1 MIKLEQKGSHDVSVL
16 LMLKLVYVL
25 ASLPYWLLCAF
36 LLNQTST
43 SSNLSALFLISVY
56 FWGLYRL
63 CLQAPL
69 MDLRYRFLLKQSAKI
84 QQTLQDLESESAQLK
99 QSSGSARI
107 PQPNPSASNINRQ
120 DDQSSSD
127 PHQE

>member
-1 MIKLEQKGSHDVSVL
+1 
-16 LMLKLVYVL
+16 MLKLIYVL

-36 LLNQTST
+36 LLNQAST
-43 SSNLSALFLISVY
+43 SSNLSALFLMIVY

-99 QSSGSARI
+99 Q
-107 PQPNPSASNINRQ
+107 ASISDLVPEPKHSVPHINRHH
-120 DDQSSSD
+120 DHSSSD

>member
-1 MIKLEQKGSHDVSVL
+1 
-16 LMLKLVYVL
+16 MLKLIYVL
-25 ASLPYWLLCAF
+25 ASLPYWLLCAY
-36 LLNQTST
+36 LLNQAST
-43 SSNLSALFLISVY
+43 SSNLSALILIIVY

-99 QSSGSARI
+99 QSSKSDI
-107 PQPNPSASNINRQ
+107 VPQPRHSDLNTNRQ
-120 DDQSSSD
+120 QDHSSSD